1 MTNAPG
7 LTEGDGIGMREF
19 SALGSTAVVATTDS
33 DTIETAASILR
44 QELMAIDVACSRF
57 RPDSEISRV
66 HRQAGSTVEISP
78 LLTEAIETAL
88 RVAQDTD
95 GTVDPT
101 VGGCVIGLGYDRDFA
116 EIGNGNVG
124 PGSPARP
131 APGWGCIE
139 LDVVR
144 HRVRVL
150 PVGVVLDLGA
160 TAKALAADRAAS
172 LIAAVTGSGT
182 MVNLGGDVS
191 LAGSAPAGGWAV
203 GIALQSRTA
212 PRDTNVVVALRVG
225 GLASS
230 GTASRTWMR
239 EGRRV
244 HHIVDPG
251 TGDSAES
258 CWRLVSVAA
267 PTCVEANAGSTA
279 AIVWGRSAVER
290 LSARNL
296 PCRLVADDG
305 TVVVLGGW
313 PVDSK
318 PWADDGGK
326 VGRR

>member
-1 MTNAPG
+1 MKIAPR
-7 LTEGDGIGMREF
+7 LTETDGIGIREF
-19 SALGSTAVVATTDS
+19 SALGSSAVVATAENEA
-33 DTIETAASILR
+33 IGTAASILR

-88 RVAQDTD
+88 RVAQDT
-95 GTVDPT
+95 GGAVDPT
-101 VGGCVIGLGYDRDFA
+101 VGGAVIGLGYDRDFT
-116 EIGNGNVG
+116 EIRNGNVG

-131 APGWGCIE
+131 APGWSSIE

-144 HRVRVL
+144 HRVRV

-172 LIAAVTGSGT
+172 LIAEVTGSGT

-191 LAGSAPAGGWAV
+191 LAGRAPAGGWAV
-203 GIALQSRTA
+203 GIALKSSTA
-212 PRDTNVVVALRVG
+212 PRDTTVVVALRVG

-230 GTASRTWMR
+230 GTASRTWVQ
-239 EGRRV
+239 GDRRV
-244 HHIVDPG
+244 HHIVDPE
-251 TGDSAES
+251 TGDNAER
-258 CWRLVSVAA
+258 CWQLVSVAA
-267 PTCVEANAGSTA
+267 PSCVEANAGSTA

-290 LSARNL
+290 LSARRL
-296 PCRLVADDG
+296 PGRLVADDG

-313 PVDSK
+313 PVDSYR
-318 PWADDGGK
+318 PADDGGK
-326 VGRR
+326 VGCR